1 MISFAY
7 HGKDNFTA
15 YTKGKSFPDYL
26 WQKQVLASTV
36 TDVIK
41 YTDQDSTIQIHV
53 SLSIRKHSTKL
64 VFDTSDRHC
73 TTALHI
79 FVGSQKSAK
88 STTVMSEHVGNL
100 CGMWQYHPWKIVLG
114 GRKELWLNIV
124 FLIPVPSSYVSED
137 LKSTQKSTLT

>member
-1 MISFAY
+1 MVRIILQHTPKENHFQ
-7 HGKDNFTA
+7 T
-15 YTKGKSFPDYL
+15 L
-26 WQKQVLASTV
+26 WQKQVWASTV

-73 TTALHI
+73 TTALQF

-100 CGMWQYHPWKIVLG
+100 FGMWQYHP
-114 GRKELWLNIV
+114 
-124 FLIPVPSSYVSED
+124 
-137 LKSTQKSTLT
+137 